1 MTRFLKGT
9 TDHDSD
15 GKMGGSLKETDMA
28 KAPKKTATK
37 AAAKPAEDKA
47 PTIKA
52 DGQNQM
58 STAAAEQAEAT
69 QKASKSTAE
78 SGMAPGP
85 SPKEQ
90 RAAINEQFEA
100 ADEKGRAAIID
111 ETQAGLGV
119 RGY

>member
-28 KAPKKTATK
+28 KTPKK
-37 AAAKPAEDKA
+37 AAAK

-58 STAAAEQAEAT
+58 NTAAAEQSEAV
-69 QKASKSTAE
+69 QEADAKGSKSAAQT
-78 SGMAPGP
+78 GMEPGP

-90 RAAINEQFEA
+90 RAKLNAQFEA
-100 ADEKGRAAIID
+100 ADEKARQAIID
-111 ETQAGLGV
+111 ETQAGLQV

>member
-1 MTRFLKGT
+1 MARFSKGT
-9 TDHDSD
+9 TDHDGD

-28 KAPKKTATK
+28 KETTKKTA
-37 AAAKPAEDKA
+37 AK

-58 STAAAEQAEAT
+58 NSAAAAQAEAV
-69 QKASKSTAE
+69 QEGSKATAE
-78 SGMAPGP
+78 SGQAPGP

-90 RAAINEQFEA
+90 RAKLNRQFDE
-100 ADEKGRAAIID
+100 ADEKGKAAIID
-111 ETQAGLGV
+111 ETQVGLQV